1 MVKRIIWSEK
11 AKKERKERKEIL
23 EYWIKATGS
32 IRYSFILR
40 NEFNYLIRLLLI
52 FPKLGMKVQNYDARC
67 LVKGDYKMFYD
78 IKEEMDNLE
87 IRILH
92 IWDTRRNPEN
102 MIKGI

>member
-11 AKKERKERKEIL
+11 AKEERKEIL

-32 IRYSFILR
+32 RRYSFKLR
-40 NEFNYLIRLLLI
+40 NEFNYLIRLLLN
-52 FPKLGMKVQNYDARC
+52 FPNLGFKVLNYDARC
-67 LVKGDYKMFYD
+67 LVKGDYKIFYD
-78 IKEEMDNLE
+78 TKKEKDNME